1 MHAHDL
7 YEITTP
13 TPTQGIATQ
22 GVATQGIAT
31 VVGRQPDG
39 SWQLEHSHT
48 EDRPLSAR
56 RAASCLLEPA
66 VGDTVWVVGEP
77 GQEGWVLAV
86 LERSQGSAT
95 AITVPGDLS
104 VAATGRLTLAGAEGV
119 DLTSAK
125 GLRLHGDAMEVQAR
139 TAHVTLR
146 DLTVLARTVF
156 ASLVEVTRVGRV
168 LQLLVDRVTQRS
180 QHSVRAIEGLDSTRA
195 GTVDLRA
202 QGRANIQATHALVNG
217 KDLVKMDGGQI
228 HLG

>member
-7 YEITTP
+7 YEINTP
-13 TPTQGIATQ
+13 TPTQGI
-22 GVATQGIAT
+22 ATQGIAT

-39 SWQLEHSHT
+39 CWQLEHPHAG
-48 EDRPLSAR
+48 RARSAR

-86 LERSQGSAT
+86 LERAEGSAT
-95 AITVPGDLS
+95 TLTVPGDLS